1 MPRYSSKFCYL
12 DSRLISFCPMC
23 PISGCENGCVGRRLR
38 RVCRIGRYAIVWIRQ
53 RTWRCG
59 CTLSTADMTATT
71 ISIGAHTHPELQSGI
86 ETTQALLAQVLDGQ
100 ATILD
105 TLNVQAE
112 SQARM
117 QTDISEMK
125 TAIGELQSTVGEL
138 QSTVGDVARGLAVV
152 QADVALLVARDS

>member
-1 MPRYSSKFCYL
+1 
-12 DSRLISFCPMC
+12 
-23 PISGCENGCVGRRLR
+23 
-38 RVCRIGRYAIVWIRQ
+38 
-53 RTWRCG
+53 
-59 CTLSTADMTATT
+59 MTTTT
-71 ISIGAHTHPELQSGI
+71 ISGGAHTHPELQSGI
-86 ETTQALLAQVLDGQ
+86 ETTQAMLAQVLDGQ

-117 QTDISEMK
+117 QADISELQMTVGEMKTDISEMK
-125 TAIGELQSTVGEL
+125 AAIGDLQTTVGELQSTVGDL

>member
-1 MPRYSSKFCYL
+1 
-12 DSRLISFCPMC
+12 
-23 PISGCENGCVGRRLR
+23 
-38 RVCRIGRYAIVWIRQ
+38 
-53 RTWRCG
+53 
-59 CTLSTADMTATT
+59 MTTTT
-71 ISIGAHTHPELQSGI
+71 ISGGAHTHPELQSGI
-86 ETTQALLAQVLDGQ
+86 ETTQAMLAQVLDGQ

-112 SQARM
+112 NQARMQADISELQMTVGAMQSTIGEM

-125 TAIGELQSTVGEL
+125 TAIGEL